1 MTKDEASRN
10 LEVIRSLMERSVIYR
25 SLSAPAALLGGFLSV
40 AAAGGLYV
48 AYPESVDPVVFA
60 LVWLIVLILTTIF
73 NISLLGRKSRSESR
87 PFFSSGM
94 RTTMGLIWPA
104 MAAGGVVGMVWC
116 LTGDPPDVVRCAALW
131 SLCYGLALNAT
142 RPFSPKS
149 LRWLGMV
156 FTVFGAAILALA
168 ITSNNF
174 SPAGDSAVSSLIMG
188 VSFGGFHLVYALAT
202 WMGKNKRG

>member
-25 SLSAPAALLGGFLSV
+25 SLSAPAALLGGVLSV
-40 AAAGGLYV
+40 AAAGGLNV
-48 AYPESVDPVVFA
+48 AYPESVDPPVFVI
-60 LVWLIVLILTTIF
+60 VWLGVLALTTLF
-73 NISLLGRKSRSESR
+73 NITLLGRKSRSESR

-94 RTTMGLIWPA
+94 RTTMGLIWPT
-104 MAAGGVVGMVWC
+104 MAAGGVVGIAWC
-116 LTGDPPDVVRCAALW
+116 LTGDQPDVVRCTALW
-131 SLCYGLALNAT
+131 ALCYGLALQAT

-156 FTVFGAAILALA
+156 FTVFGTVTLALA
-168 ITSNNF
+168 IALNNF
-174 SPAGDSAVSSLIMG
+174 TPTGDAVASGLIMG

-202 WMGKNKRG
+202 WFGRNKRG